1 MFANLLQNR
10 IKLLFF
16 MCDMIYYIPKHTS
29 RILLKRNKRTV
40 KSVQKEQKL
49 HKSEQKLFEKC
60 SGGAKKFCFG
70 FPKKFCSEK
79 CINISWFIVSIKP
92 TRFGLIMIEFSQY
105 SPILWAIKRGVGE
118 RDGAIKDS

>member
-1 MFANLLQNR
+1 
-10 IKLLFF
+10 

-60 SGGAKKFCFG
+60 SGGAKKFCFE
-70 FPKKFCSEK
+70 FPKKFCSENLSPPGR
-79 CINISWFIVSIKP
+79 IPVSAP
-92 TRFGLIMIEFSQY
+92 GY
-105 SPILWAIKRGVGE
+105 
-118 RDGAIKDS
+118 